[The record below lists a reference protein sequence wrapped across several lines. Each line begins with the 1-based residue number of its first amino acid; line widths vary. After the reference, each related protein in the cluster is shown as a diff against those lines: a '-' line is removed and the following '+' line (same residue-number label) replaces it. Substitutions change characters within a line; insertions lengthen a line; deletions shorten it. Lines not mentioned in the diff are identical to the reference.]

1 MSNYKDLIVWNKAI
15 NLVVDVY
22 KIVDQLPRSE
32 NFALAD
38 QLRRAVVSVPSN
50 IAEEQKRG
58 SRKEVVQFSRI
69 ALGSLAETETQL
81 IIVDKIYDIDTTKQL
96 ELAGQVGRMLSGLT
110 RSLKDC

>member
-1 MSNYKDLIVWNKAI
+1 MSNYKDLTVWNKAI
-15 NLVVDVY
+15 DLVVEVY
-22 KIVDQLPRSE
+22 KIVDILPRNE

-50 IAEEQKRG
+50 IAEGQKRG

-81 IIVDKIYDIDTTKQL
+81 IIVNRVYSIDTTREL
-96 ELAGQVGRMLSGLT
+96 ELASQVGRMLSGLT
-110 RSLKDC
+110 KSLKD

>member
-1 MSNYKDLIVWNKAI
+1 MILSSKYT
-15 NLVVDVY
+15 
-22 KIVDQLPRSE
+22 KIVDLLPRNE

-50 IAEEQKRG
+50 IAEGQKRG

-81 IIVDKIYDIDTTKQL
+81 IIVNRVYSIDTTKEL
-96 ELAGQVGRMLSGLT
+96 ELASQVGRMLSGLT
-110 RSLKDC
+110 KSLRD